1 MKKRIFKYIVIFILF
16 IIFFI
21 NGVYFYAKLKPK
33 LDIKNVNSFYL
44 YTNNDELYFQG
55 SEKKEWTTL
64 KDISNNLIKST
75 INIEDKRFYEHHGID
90 SAELAN
96 LSFDMENS

>member
-1 MKKRIFKYIVIFILF
+1 MKKRIFKYTVIFILF

-44 YTNNDELYFQG
+44 YTNSNEL
-55 SEKKEWTTL
+55 
-64 KDISNNLIKST
+64 
-75 INIEDKRFYEHHGID
+75 
-90 SAELAN
+90 
-96 LSFDMENS
+96 